1 MNYEA
6 IFKIST
12 ALKERVEQAYLAAG
26 GSGKGVY
33 VGPLDDPD
41 AAGARL
47 ILFLYRIVPNPTLR
61 NREHV
66 VAPASPPPAR
76 ISHVNSLPL
85 DLYYLLTVGNAS
97 GENQDLEQLKFL
109 GSAMQALQHD
119 PVLGGLA
126 LEHEAAHVSLDPL
139 GNEEMSRIWALFP
152 AANFRTSVAYLV
164 SPVWL
169 DPRAPDPAAAPVVD
183 ERLDAGHRSVELTP

>member
-6 IFKIST
+6 IFKTST
-12 ALKERVEQAYLAAG
+12 ALKERVEQAYVLAG

-47 ILFLYRIVPNPTLR
+47 ILFLYRIVPSPSLR

-66 VAPASPPPAR
+66 VAAPNPPPAR
-76 ISHVNSLPL
+76 ITYTNSLPL

-97 GENQDLEQLKFL
+97 GQNQDLEQLKFL
-109 GSAMQALQHD
+109 GSAMQALHRN
-119 PVLGGLA
+119 PTLGGLV
-126 LEHEAAHVSLDPL
+126 LEHETAQVSLDPL
-139 GNEEMSRIWALFP
+139 SNEEMSRIWALFP
-152 AANFRTSVAYLV
+152 AANFRTSVAYVV

-169 DPRAPDPAAAPVVD
+169 DPRDPDVPAGPVLD
-183 ERLDAGHRSVELTP
+183 ERLNAGHQGAEVKP